1 MSINLAG
8 SHGMTNINGRVI
20 MLLDNSFR
28 PDLRV
33 LREAEALIQL
43 GLSVTIVAWD
53 RDIEFELPKH
63 EVINSV
69 EVVRICV
76 KTKRHLG
83 VMQIIPYIKFA
94 AQAFQYIKQQQV
106 SVIHCHDLPDLP
118 IGVALKLYKRIP
130 LIYDAHEI
138 YWIMD
143 ALRYPKWISY
153 FQKVGELFLLKW
165 ADALITVGEKRVQY
179 YQPHFS
185 KNIYLVGNYYDPKQR
200 DYTKGQ
206 DFRNKLSIPKDAFVV
221 AYAGTLSVV
230 RGIDTIIECADQFQ
244 AEGANVHFVIAGVG
258 VLEPLVREAAERN
271 KLIHFLGWVN
281 DLSEIYSGSDA
292 LVYLMQMSHPYTQYN
307 SPNTLYLS
315 IAWQVPLIA
324 VGAGEIENV
333 ISTEESGI
341 LLKEID
347 LQHLHSAILQ
357 ISERGDLYHE
367 IVANLTSLQEKYS
380 WKAARNNLFAA
391 YKSLNTSQVGQM
403 KKVKPIN

>member
-1 MSINLAG
+1 MLNKKVL
-8 SHGMTNINGRVI
+8 

-33 LREAEALIQL
+33 LKEAEALKQL
-43 GLSVTIVAWD
+43 GARVTIVTWD
-53 RDIEFELPKH
+53 RDPECELPEH
-63 EVINSV
+63 ELLNGV
-69 EVVRICV
+69 EIVRINI
-76 KTKRHLG
+76 KTKRQLG
-83 VMQIIPYIKFA
+83 VKQLIPYFRFLAK
-94 AQAFQYIKQQQV
+94 AFRYVKNRDV
-106 SVIHCHDLPDLP
+106 DVIHCHDLPDLP

-333 ISTEESGI
+333 LINKESGI
-341 LLKEID
+341 LLNKID
-347 LQHLHSAILQ
+347 AEQLFTSIL
-357 ISERGDLYHE
+357 DLYSQKDVYQT
-367 IVANLTSLQEKYS
+367 IVSNLSSLQKKYS
-380 WKAARNNLFAA
+380 WESAQNCLINA
-391 YKSLNTSQVGQM
+391 YGSLR
-403 KKVKPIN
+403 